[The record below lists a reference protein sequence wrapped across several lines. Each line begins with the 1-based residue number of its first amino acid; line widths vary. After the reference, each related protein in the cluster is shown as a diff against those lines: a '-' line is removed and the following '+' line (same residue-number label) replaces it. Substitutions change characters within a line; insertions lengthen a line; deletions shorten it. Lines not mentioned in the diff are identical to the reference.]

1 MDYFWHNIMVYGM
14 RREAPLSE
22 ENLWT
27 PVEVYACCVLYY
39 CILYTVYYI
48 ILFYCIDLN
57 RRKYIF
63 QIFLHGTL
71 LIRVDLKKNICK

>member
-14 RREAPLSE
+14 RPEAPLSE

-27 PVEVYACCVLYY
+27 PVEVYARCVLYY
-39 CILYTVYYI
+39 CILYTVYY
-48 ILFYCIDLN
+48 LYYYIDLN

-63 QIFLHGTL
+63 QNFLHGT

>member
-14 RREAPLSE
+14 RPELPYPKKICGLKYMLA
-22 ENLWT
+22 
-27 PVEVYACCVLYY
+27 VFY
-39 CILYTVYYI
+39 ITVYYI
-48 ILFYCIDLN
+48 LYVISYYCIDLN

-63 QIFLHGTL
+63 QNFLHGT

>member
-14 RREAPLSE
+14 RPELPYPKKICGLLLRYMLA
-22 ENLWT
+22 
-27 PVEVYACCVLYY
+27 VFY
-39 CILYTVYYI
+39 ITVYYI
-48 ILFYCIDLN
+48 LYVISYYCIDLN